1 MEWSLPSPKKMGN
14 VLILKWWAKDAKPTL
29 ETCVASA
36 VIDFNDGVSGIVE
49 IFEHM
54 SIKPGKVLI
63 NFCNASNTKRI
74 AEAETQN
81 IKIVKLRRKQL
92 RGLRKRVFG
101 QRRWNRKWKA
111 SYETGMF

>member
-1 MEWSLPSPKKMGN
+1 
-14 VLILKWWAKDAKPTL
+14 L

-63 NFCNASNTKRI
+63 NFCNASNAEQI

-81 IKIVKLRRKQL
+81 SKIVKLRRKQL
-92 RGLRKRVFG
+92 RGLRKGYLDKEDEIENERLLMKLECSSIGIHSTFYNADLEDFRVSFT
-101 QRRWNRKWKA
+101 
-111 SYETGMF
+111 SSD

>member
-1 MEWSLPSPKKMGN
+1 M
-14 VLILKWWAKDAKPTL
+14 
-29 ETCVASA
+29 
-36 VIDFNDGVSGIVE
+36 IDFNDGVSGIVE

-92 RGLRKRVFG
+92 RGLRKGYLDKEDEIENERLLMKLECSSIGIHSTFIM
-101 QRRWNRKWKA
+101 QI
-111 SYETGMF
+111 